1 MIAKK
6 PKQGLE
12 VASVRLLPGMF
23 KEISRIAKTEGKTR
37 SSMTNYLVEIGLAAY
52 GKGDAKDVADLRRKL
67 REIQIIIEA

>member
-12 VASVRLLPGMF
+12 VASVRLPPGMF

-52 GKGDAKDVADLRRKL
+52 NKGDAKEIADLKCKL
-67 REIQIIIEA
+67 RRVSEILAE